1 MSEVVLRHPGVN
13 LRVSHQ
19 PTGWD
24 TVPTKTIE
32 QVVCWCRLRVN
43 PSPSFLL
50 PLYIM
55 NALKKVKKFG
65 TSGRVFRRGQQIVL
79 QNERTGEHVAV
90 KVVLHDTRQ
99 GWLAENGEGD
109 WQWYRINNEYWPKE
123 TDYWIYIKKVGT

>member
-1 MSEVVLRHPGVN
+1 
-13 LRVSHQ
+13 
-19 PTGWD
+19 
-24 TVPTKTIE
+24 
-32 QVVCWCRLRVN
+32 
-43 PSPSFLL
+43 
-50 PLYIM
+50 M
-55 NALKKVKKFG
+55 NALKKVNKFG